1 MWTGS
6 MFLLIYIS
14 YLLRYPIT
22 QENFSNTVQPLLKQR
37 CSYQLNLTHNTHNNG
52 LTLLNNSS
60 SFPSYDLVL

>member
-22 QENFSNTVQPLLKQR
+22 QENFSNTVQLLLRQR
-37 CSYQLNLTHNTHNNG
+37 CSYQLNLTHNNG
-52 LTLLNNSS
+52 LTLLNNCASS
-60 SFPSYDLVL
+60 PSYDLML